1 MPKALHFG
9 GGNIGRGFI
18 GKILAD
24 AGYEVAF
31 ADINTA
37 VIDRLNRDHTYRVH
51 VVGDGVDEYQTVNH
65 VRGVNSGDAAVMAAE
80 IAAADLVTTA
90 VGPTVLEII
99 APQLAQTLAARY
111 RAGGA
116 PLNIIAC
123 ENMVRGSSYLKEKV
137 LAAAGEDAA
146 LIDANT
152 GFVDCAVDR
161 IVPPVTGGSDDPLA
175 VTVEVF
181 SEWIVDSTQFKGA
194 LPAIAGMLPTDKL
207 MAFIERK
214 LFTLNTGHAALAY
227 LGKLAGKAT
236 VGAAMQDSAIRAA
249 AETVMKESGAVLI
262 RRYNFDPATHRA
274 YIEKIL
280 KRFANPYL
288 HDDVDR
294 VGRQPLRKLGAQER
308 FIKPLNGMLEYGL
321 PHDATVRAIAAA
333 LHYHNPDDPQA
344 VEMQYYRHAHGIAA
358 TLAKYSDFT
367 DAAVVT
373 EIEAAYQ
380 ALA

>member
-1 MPKALHFG
+1 MKALHFG

-18 GKILAD
+18 GKILAE
-24 AGYEVAF
+24 AGYEVVF
-31 ADINTA
+31 ADINMT
-37 VIDRLNRDHTYRVH
+37 VIDRLNQDHGYTVH
-51 VVGDGVDEYQTVNH
+51 VVGEGVDQHETVKN
-65 VRGVNSGDAAVMAAE
+65 VRGINSGDEAAVTAE
-80 IAAADLVTTA
+80 ISDATLVTTA
-90 VGPTVLEII
+90 VGPPVLEIL
-99 APQLAQTLAARY
+99 APLLARSLAARY

-123 ENMVRGSSYLKEKV
+123 ENMVRGSSFLKEKV
-137 LAAAGEDAA
+137 LTAVGDDAA

-161 IVPPVTGGSDDPLA
+161 IVPPVRGGDADPLA

-194 LPAIAGMLPTDKL
+194 VPAIAGMIATDKL

-214 LFTLNTGHAALAY
+214 LFTLNTGHTALAY
-227 LGKLAGKAT
+227 FGQLAGKKT
-236 VGAAMQDSAIRAA
+236 VGEAMQDDAVRQA
-249 AETVMKESGAVLI
+249 AEAVMKESGAVLI
-262 RRYNFDPATHRA
+262 RRYAFDPAAHRA
-274 YIEKIL
+274 YIDKIL

-288 HDDVDR
+288 HDDIDR
-294 VGRQPLRKLGAQER
+294 VARQPLRKLGAQER
-308 FIKPLNGMLEYGL
+308 FIKPLNGMLEYDL
-321 PHDATVRAIAAA
+321 PHDATVLAIAAT

-344 VEMQYYRHAHGIAA
+344 VEMQYYRQAHGIAA

-367 DAAVVT
+367 HPAVVA

-380 ALA
+380 VL

>member
-18 GKILAD
+18 GKILAE
-24 AGYEVAF
+24 AGYEVTF
-31 ADINTA
+31 ADINTT
-37 VIDRLNRDHTYRVH
+37 VIDRLNRDHHYTVH
-51 VVGDGVDEYQTVNH
+51 VVGEGVDRLETVEN
-65 VRGVNSGDAAVMAAE
+65 VRGVNSGDEAVMTAA
-80 IAAADLVTTA
+80 IAEADLVTTA
-90 VGPTVLEII
+90 VGPTVLDII
-99 APQLAQTLAARY
+99 APQLARTLAARY

-123 ENMVRGSSYLKEKV
+123 ENMVRGSSHLKEKV
-137 LAAAGEDAA
+137 LAAAGEDVA
-146 LIDANT
+146 LISANT
-152 GFVDCAVDR
+152 GFVDSAVDR
-161 IVPPVTGGSDDPLA
+161 IVPPVTGGNDDPLA

-214 LFTLNTGHAALAY
+214 LFTLNTGHTALAY
-227 LGKLAGKAT
+227 FGKLAGKHT
-236 VGAAMQDSAIRAA
+236 VGDAMQDENVRRAA
-249 AETVMKESGAVLI
+249 EAVMQESGAVLI

-308 FIKPLNGMLEYGL
+308 FIRPLNGMLEYKL
-321 PHDATVRAIAAA
+321 PHDATVRAIAAT
-333 LHYHNPDDPQA
+333 LRYHNADDPQA
-344 VEMQYYRHAHGIAA
+344 EEMEYYLHANGVAA

-367 DAAVVT
+367 DAAVVAK
-373 EIEAAYQ
+373 IEAAYQ

>member
-1 MPKALHFG
+1 MKALHFG

-18 GKILAD
+18 GKILAE

-31 ADINTA
+31 ADINMT
-37 VIDRLNRDHTYRVH
+37 VIDRLNQDHGYTVH
-51 VVGDGVDEYQTVNH
+51 VVGEGVDQKETVKN
-65 VRGVNSGDAAVMAAE
+65 VRGINSGDEAAVTAE
-80 IAAADLVTTA
+80 ISDATLVTTA
-90 VGPTVLEII
+90 VGPPVLEIL
-99 APQLAQTLAARY
+99 APLLARSLAARY

-123 ENMVRGSSYLKEKV
+123 ENMVRGSSFLKEKV
-137 LAAAGEDAA
+137 LTAAGDDAA

-161 IVPPVTGGSDDPLA
+161 IVPPVRGGDADPLA

-194 LPAIAGMLPTDKL
+194 VPAIAGMIATDKL

-214 LFTLNTGHAALAY
+214 LFTLNTGHTALAY
-227 LGKLAGKAT
+227 FGQQAGKKT
-236 VGAAMQDSAIRAA
+236 VGEAMQDDAVRQA
-249 AETVMKESGAVLI
+249 AEAVMKESGAVLI
-262 RRYNFDPATHRA
+262 RRYAFDPAAHRA
-274 YIEKIL
+274 YIDKIL

-288 HDDVDR
+288 HDDIDR
-294 VGRQPLRKLGAQER
+294 VARQPLRKLGAQER
-308 FIKPLNGMLEYGL
+308 FIKPLNGMLEYDL
-321 PHDATVRAIAAA
+321 PHDATVRAIAAT

-344 VEMQYYRHAHGIAA
+344 VEMQYYRQAHGIAA
-358 TLAKYSDFT
+358 TLAKYSDFDNT
-367 DAAVVT
+367 AVVA

-380 ALA
+380 AL

>member
-1 MPKALHFG
+1 
-9 GGNIGRGFI
+9 
-18 GKILAD
+18 
-24 AGYEVAF
+24 
-31 ADINTA
+31 
-37 VIDRLNRDHTYRVH
+37 
-51 VVGDGVDEYQTVNH
+51 
-65 VRGVNSGDAAVMAAE
+65 
-80 IAAADLVTTA
+80 
-90 VGPTVLEII
+90 
-99 APQLAQTLAARY
+99 
-111 RAGGA
+111 
-116 PLNIIAC
+116 
-123 ENMVRGSSYLKEKV
+123 
-137 LAAAGEDAA
+137 
-146 LIDANT
+146 
-152 GFVDCAVDR
+152 
-161 IVPPVTGGSDDPLA
+161 
-175 VTVEVF
+175 
-181 SEWIVDSTQFKGA
+181 
-194 LPAIAGMLPTDKL
+194 
-207 MAFIERK
+207 
-214 LFTLNTGHAALAY
+214 
-227 LGKLAGKAT
+227 
-236 VGAAMQDSAIRAA
+236 MQDSAIRAA

>member
-37 VIDRLNRDHTYRVH
+37 VIDRLNQDHGYTVH
-51 VVGDGVDEYQTVNH
+51 VVGEGIDQQETVAN
-65 VRGVNSGDAAVMAAE
+65 VRGISSGDEAAVTAE
-80 IAAADLVTTA
+80 ISDATLVTTA
-90 VGPTVLEII
+90 VGPPVLEIL
-99 APQLAQTLAARY
+99 APLLARSLAARY

-123 ENMVRGSSYLKEKV
+123 ENMVRGSSFLKEKV
-137 LAAAGEDAA
+137 LAAAGDDAA

-161 IVPPVTGGSDDPLA
+161 IVPPVRGGDADPLA

-194 LPAIAGMLPTDKL
+194 VPAIAGMIATDKL

-214 LFTLNTGHAALAY
+214 LFTLNTGHTALAY
-227 LGKLAGKAT
+227 FGQLAGKKT
-236 VGAAMQDSAIRAA
+236 VGEAMQDDAVRQA
-249 AETVMKESGAVLI
+249 AEAVMKESGAVLI
-262 RRYNFDPATHRA
+262 RRYAFDPAAHRA
-274 YIEKIL
+274 YIDKIL

-288 HDDVDR
+288 HDDIDR
-294 VGRQPLRKLGAQER
+294 VARQPLRKLGAQER
-308 FIKPLNGMLEYGL
+308 FIKPLNGMLEYDL
-321 PHDATVRAIAAA
+321 PHDATVRAIAAT

-344 VEMQYYRHAHGIAA
+344 VEMQYYRQAHGIAA
-358 TLAKYSDFT
+358 TLAKYSDFDNT
-367 DAAVVT
+367 AVVA

-380 ALA
+380 AL

>member
-18 GKILAD
+18 GKILAE
-24 AGYEVAF
+24 AGYEVVF
-31 ADINTA
+31 ADINMN
-37 VIDRLNRDHTYRVH
+37 VIDRLNQDHGYTVH
-51 VVGDGVDEYQTVNH
+51 VVGEGVDQRETVKN
-65 VRGVNSGDAAVMAAE
+65 VRGINSGDEAAVTAE
-80 IAAADLVTTA
+80 ISDATLVTTA
-90 VGPTVLEII
+90 VGPPVLEIL
-99 APQLAQTLAARY
+99 APLLARSLAARY

-123 ENMVRGSSYLKEKV
+123 ENMVRGSSFLKEKV
-137 LAAAGEDAA
+137 LAAAGDDAA

-161 IVPPVTGGSDDPLA
+161 IVPPVRGGDADPLA

-194 LPAIAGMLPTDKL
+194 VPAIAGMIATDKL

-214 LFTLNTGHAALAY
+214 LFTLNTGHTALAY
-227 LGKLAGKAT
+227 FGQLAGKKT
-236 VGAAMQDSAIRAA
+236 VGEAMQDDAVRQA
-249 AETVMKESGAVLI
+249 AEAVMKESGAVLI
-262 RRYNFDPATHRA
+262 RRYAFDPAAHRA
-274 YIEKIL
+274 YIDKIL

-288 HDDVDR
+288 HDDIDR
-294 VGRQPLRKLGAQER
+294 VARQPLRKLGAQER
-308 FIKPLNGMLEYGL
+308 FIKPLNGMLEYDL
-321 PHDATVRAIAAA
+321 PHDATVRAIAAT

-344 VEMQYYRHAHGIAA
+344 VEMQYYRQAHGIAA
-358 TLAKYSDFT
+358 TLAKYSDFDNT
-367 DAAVVT
+367 AVVA

-380 ALA
+380 AL